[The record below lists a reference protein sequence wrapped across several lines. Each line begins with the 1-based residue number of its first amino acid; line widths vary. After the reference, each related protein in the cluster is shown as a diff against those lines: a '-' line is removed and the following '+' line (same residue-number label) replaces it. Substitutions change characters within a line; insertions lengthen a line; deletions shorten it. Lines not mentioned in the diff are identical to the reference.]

1 MYLVGLCIYI
11 YIYIS
16 RHFISSRI
24 LLSAGT
30 LFVPRISFYVKI
42 LGVFKTKFRGH
53 SVAQF
58 VAELGHK
65 PQGRGFDS
73 LWQIFFS
80 PTWFFRPHCGPQSR
94 LSLNKKEYR
103 EYFLGGKD
111 GRRVRMT
118 TLPLLCADC
127 IEICE
132 SETSET
138 LRAYSGLYRGSFYRL
153 LPETNFRWKF
163 DELPGTLEIE
173 AVFITSGLHAVR
185 LSYSFI
191 AEH

>member
-80 PTWFFRPHCGPQSR
+80 H
-94 LSLNKKEYR
+94 
-103 EYFLGGKD
+103 
-111 GRRVRMT
+111 RRDSSVLIVAPRVDSALT
-118 TLPLLCADC
+118 KRSTGN
-127 IEICE
+127 I
-132 SETSET
+132 S
-138 LRAYSGLYRGSFYRL
+138 
-153 LPETNFRWKF
+153 W
-163 DELPGTLEIE
+163 E
-173 AVFITSGLHAVR
+173 AKTAGA
-185 LSYSFI
+185 
-191 AEH
+191 